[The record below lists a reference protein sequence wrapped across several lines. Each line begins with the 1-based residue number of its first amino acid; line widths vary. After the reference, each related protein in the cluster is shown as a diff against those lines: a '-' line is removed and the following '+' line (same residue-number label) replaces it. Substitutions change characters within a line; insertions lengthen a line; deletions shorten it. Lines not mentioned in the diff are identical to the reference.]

1 VSGGAG
7 TWLECS
13 TLAEAEAV
21 DAVAELFSTYGQGVA
36 IEEPVVSSADGEQ
49 VTIDPSRPV
58 VVKTYLPL
66 DEQTE
71 ERRQR
76 LEQAIWHLGRLRQ
89 VEPLQTRPIE
99 ERDWADAWKRY
110 FFVHRVGERLV
121 IVPSWRRHRSLTG
134 DLIIRLDP
142 GMAFGTGL
150 HPTTRLCLRGLE
162 TRIQGGE
169 NVLDLG
175 TGSGILAIAAR
186 KLGARRILAMDVD
199 AMAVRVAGENARR
212 NRVARAI
219 ETRLGSLPLDGAESE
234 NFDLIVANISFRV
247 LRELH
252 PEVRKALRPGGRALL
267 SGVLE
272 HDAPAL
278 IDALESAGWRLLT
291 CEIETEWA
299 LLEVVPGLP

>member
-1 VSGGAG
+1 VTVDPGS
-7 TWLECS
+7 WLECS

-21 DAVAELFSTYGQGVA
+21 DAVAELFSSVGQGVA

-49 VTIDPSRPV
+49 VTIDPTRPV

-76 LEQAIWHLGRLRQ
+76 LDQALWHLGRLRR
-89 VEPLQTRPIE
+89 VEPLQTRAIR

-110 FFVHRVGERLV
+110 FFVHRIGERIV
-121 IVPSWRRHRSLTG
+121 IVPSWRRHRQLEG
-134 DLIIRLDP
+134 DLVIRLDP

-162 TRIQGGE
+162 RSIQGGE
-169 NVLDLG
+169 QVLDLG

-186 KLGARRILAMDVD
+186 KLGARRVLGLDVE
-199 AMAVRVAGENARR
+199 AIAVRVAAENVER
-212 NRVARAI
+212 NRVRRGVQV
-219 ETRLGSLPLDGAESE
+219 EHGSLPLDPPPARP
-234 NFDLIVANISFRV
+234 FDLVVANISFRV
-247 LRELH
+247 LHALH
-252 PEVRKALRPGGRALL
+252 PEIRRVLAPGGRALF

-272 HDAPAL
+272 LDAPAL
-278 IDALESAGWRLLT
+278 IAEVEANGWKLVHR
-291 CEIETEWA
+291 EVEAEWA
-299 LLEVVPGLP
+299 LLELVPEPR